1 MPPYESLWRNI
12 HQGLF
17 PCKTVGEQHQYQSRD
32 VVEASRSHLSLLVE
46 GQLFSQE
53 EIFRSQSGTGSCT
66 YGNKMYAVREEHANE
81 MGKLTEH
88 VEGVG

>member
-1 MPPYESLWRNI
+1 L
-12 HQGLF
+12 
-17 PCKTVGEQHQYQSRD
+17 T
-32 VVEASRSHLSLLVE
+32 LLVE
-46 GQLFSQE
+46 GKLFSKE

-66 YGNKMYAVREEHANE
+66 CGNKMYAVREEHANE